1 MSKKKWMPFSLA
13 LAASVLLLGLSAS
26 ASEIG
31 FGGGYVFLHQIGT
44 VSSPNVSFSFD
55 NLTVDQP
62 GDTINGDTFN
72 INGTFDM
79 NGYVSGSDAFFN
91 PSSGII
97 SFGAPATGELNADVN
112 FVDIQVLNQESG
124 STYSIDLG
132 LSNINVIAGTSA
144 TLNTP
149 EWTSSNGGSG
159 VLHFDFST
167 GSGPQTLGQL
177 QNIGYNAFSSTW
189 QFSPLSG
196 TIASSSSQNQTTPE
210 PASLALFG
218 GGLLGLG
225 LFFRRRSEIITG
237 LD

>member
-13 LAASVLLLGLSAS
+13 LAASVVLLGLSAS
-26 ASEIG
+26 ASQIG

-44 VSSPNVSFSFD
+44 VSSPNVNFSFD
-55 NLTVDQP
+55 NLTVNQP

-72 INGTFDM
+72 INGNFDM

-91 PSSGII
+91 PSSGTVN
-97 SFGAPATGELNADVN
+97 FGAATSGELNADVN
-112 FVDIQVLNQESG
+112 FVDIHVVNQGSG

-132 LSNINVIAGTSA
+132 LSNITVIAGTSA
-144 TLNTP
+144 ILNTP
-149 EWTSSNGGSG
+149 EWTSSNNGNG

-167 GSGPQTLGQL
+167 GAGPQTLGQL

-196 TIASSSSQNQTTPE
+196 TIAATTSNQNQVTPE

-225 LFFRRRSEIITG
+225 LFFRRRNEVTA